1 MNYNKKTVQ
10 DVDVRGKK
18 VLLRCDFNVPQDKET
33 GAITS
38 DKRIVAALPTIRY
51 LLDNGA
57 AVIACS
63 HLGKPKGEWKA
74 KLTLAPVAQR
84 LSQLL
89 GQEVIFAKDI
99 VGEDAK
105 AKAAAL
111 KPGQIMLLENL
122 RFDIREEKN
131 DPGFARELADMAEL
145 YVSDAFGTVHRA
157 HASTAGVAAYLPA
170 VSGFLVAKELAVMG
184 KALDDPKRP
193 FVAVLGGAKVSDKI
207 AVINNLLDK
216 ADTVIIGGG
225 MAYTFAKAQGG
236 SIGKSLCEPD
246 KLDYALEMIEKAKKN
261 GVKLLLPTDTVAADD
276 FSNDAH
282 RQVVSTMTIPD
293 GWEGM
298 DIGPDTIII
307 GGGMAYTFAKAQGGS
322 IGKSL
327 CEPDKLDYALE
338 MIEKAKKNG
347 VKLLL
352 PTDTVAADDFS
363 NDAKRQV
370 VSTMAIPES
379 WEGMDIGPDT
389 IKTFCG
395 AVKGAGTVVWNGPMG
410 VFEFDNFAAGTRAMA
425 QALADSGAVTI
436 VGGGDSAAAVEQL
449 GFADK
454 ITHISTGG
462 GASLEFLEGKE
473 LPGVACLLD
482 K

>member
-1 MNYNKKTVQ
+1 MNYNKKTIM
-10 DVDVRGKK
+10 DVDVAGKK
-18 VLLRCDFNVPQDKET
+18 ILLRCDFNVPQDKAT

-51 LLDNGA
+51 LLEKGA

-63 HLGKPKGEWKA
+63 HLGKPKGEWKES
-74 KLTLAPVAQR
+74 LSLAPVAER

-89 GQEVIFAKDI
+89 GQPVIFARDI

-111 KPGQIMLLENL
+111 QGGQIMLLENL

-131 DPGFARELADMAEL
+131 DPAFAKELASMAEL

-157 HASTAGVAAYLPA
+157 HASTAGVAAFLPA
-170 VSGFLVAKELAVMG
+170 VSGLLVAKELEIMG
-184 KALDDPKRP
+184 KALNDPKRP

-207 AVINNLLDK
+207 GVINNLL
-216 ADTVIIGGG
+216 
-225 MAYTFAKAQGG
+225 
-236 SIGKSLCEPD
+236 
-246 KLDYALEMIEKAKKN
+246 EKA
-261 GVKLLLPTDTVAADD
+261 
-276 FSNDAH
+276 
-282 RQVVSTMTIPD
+282 
-293 GWEGM
+293 
-298 DIGPDTIII
+298 DTIII

-327 CEPDKLDYALE
+327 CENDKLDYALE
-338 MIEKAKKNG
+338 MIEKARKNG

-352 PTDTVAADDFS
+352 PTDTVAADSFS
-363 NDAKRQV
+363 NDAKRMV
-370 VSTMAIPES
+370 VSTMDIPADY
-379 WEGMDIGPDT
+379 EGMDIGPAT
-389 IKTFCG
+389 TKTFCD
-395 AVKGAGTVVWNGPMG
+395 AVRGAGTVVWNGPMG
-410 VFEFDNFAAGTRAMA
+410 VFEFENFAAGTRAMA

-436 VGGGDSAAAVEQL
+436 VGGGDSAAAVEQM
-449 GFADK
+449 GFADR

-462 GASLEFLEGKE
+462 GASLEFLEGLE

>member
-1 MNYNKKTVQ
+1 MNYNKKTIL
-10 DVDVRGKK
+10 DVDVAGKK
-18 VLLRCDFNVPQDKET
+18 ILLRCDFNVPQDKET

-38 DKRIVAALPTIRY
+38 DKRIVAALPTIRC
-51 LLDNGA
+51 LLEQKA

-74 KLTLAPVAQR
+74 KLSLAPVAQR
-84 LSQLL
+84 LSELL

-111 KPGQIMLLENL
+111 QGGQIMLLENL
-122 RFDIREEKN
+122 RFDPREEKN
-131 DPGFARELADMAEL
+131 DPEFAKELASMAEL

-170 VSGFLVAKELAVMG
+170 VSGLLVAKELEVMG
-184 KALDDPKRP
+184 GALNDPKRP
-193 FVAVLGGAKVSDKI
+193 FVAVLGGAKISDKLG
-207 AVINNLLDK
+207 VIRNLLDK
-216 ADTVIIGGG
+216 A
-225 MAYTFAKAQGG
+225 
-236 SIGKSLCEPD
+236 
-246 KLDYALEMIEKAKKN
+246 
-261 GVKLLLPTDTVAADD
+261 
-276 FSNDAH
+276 
-282 RQVVSTMTIPD
+282 
-293 GWEGM
+293 
-298 DIGPDTIII
+298 DTIII

-327 CEPDKLDYALE
+327 CEDDKLDYARE
-338 MIEKAKKNG
+338 MIEKARKNG

-363 NDAKRQV
+363 NDARRQV
-370 VSTMAIPES
+370 VSTMAIPDG

-389 IKTFCG
+389 IKVFCD

-436 VGGGDSAAAVEQL
+436 VGGGDSAAAVEQM
-449 GFADK
+449 GFADR

-462 GASLEFLEGKE
+462 GASLEFLEGLE

>member
-1 MNYNKKTVQ
+1 MNYHKKTIN
-10 DVDVRGKK
+10 DVDVSGKK

-38 DKRIVAALPTIRY
+38 DKRIVASLPTIRA
-51 LLDNGA
+51 LLSRGA

-63 HLGKPKGEWKA
+63 HLGKPKGQRKES
-74 KLTLAPVAQR
+74 LSLAPVAVR
-84 LSQLL
+84 LSELL
-89 GQEVIFAKDI
+89 GQEVIFAKD
-99 VGEDAK
+99 VTGEDAK

-111 KPGQIMLLENL
+111 QPGQILLLENL
-122 RFDIREEKN
+122 RFDPREEKN
-131 DPGFARELADMAEL
+131 DPTFAKELADMAEL

-170 VSGFLVAKELAVMG
+170 VSGLLVAKELQIMG
-184 KALDDPKRP
+184 GALENPKRP

-207 AVINNLLDK
+207 GVINNLLDK
-216 ADTVIIGGG
+216 A
-225 MAYTFAKAQGG
+225 
-236 SIGKSLCEPD
+236 
-246 KLDYALEMIEKAKKN
+246 
-261 GVKLLLPTDTVAADD
+261 
-276 FSNDAH
+276 
-282 RQVVSTMTIPD
+282 
-293 GWEGM
+293 
-298 DIGPDTIII
+298 DTIII
-307 GGGMAYTFAKAQGGS
+307 GGGMAYTFAKAQGGE

-327 CEPDKLDYALE
+327 CESDKLDYALD

-352 PTDTVAADDFS
+352 PTDTLAATEYAT
-363 NDAKRQV
+363 DAKSRV
-370 VSTMAIPES
+370 VPTGAIPADM
-379 WEGMDIGPDT
+379 EGMDIGPDT
-389 IKTFCG
+389 TAAFCE

-410 VFEFDNFAAGTRAMA
+410 VFEFERFAQGTRAMA

-436 VGGGDSAAAVEQL
+436 VGGGDSAAAVEQM

-462 GASLEFLEGKE
+462 GASLEFLEGIE